1 MKTLAS
7 TLQKID
13 GGVELLELKQRE
25 WGFSRCL
32 ARKWAPPALL
42 FTIQQWFMV
51 KEAPTLA
58 ASGFECV
65 TEPAII
71 ANQIQMSCFIELCPR
86 VSQSRSNCVSLIF
99 ELFDRAAA

>member
-71 ANQIQMSCFIELCPR
+71 VNQIQMSCFNELCPR
-86 VSQSRSNCVSLIF
+86 VSQS
-99 ELFDRAAA
+99 